1 MPLTQR
7 SKAPTFSGPEL
18 CFKEAHEV
26 VALLKA
32 GEVSPQDL
40 LQAAYDRIAS
50 VEPAVNAMPILCPD
64 RAGAAA
70 DALPSGAP
78 DGRGWL
84 AGMPVAIKDLTP
96 VAGVLC
102 TWGTRAMADNVAEK
116 SDPLVARI
124 EANGGIVIGKTNTPE
139 FGAGGNTFNAVF
151 GKTRNPYDT
160 TMNAAGSSGGA
171 AVSLATGEVW
181 LSHGSDH
188 GGSLRTPAA
197 YNGIVGLR
205 PSPGLCASDSEIGFI
220 TEGQQGPMARSVRDC
235 ALFLDAM
242 AGFDPTIPSSFPAP
256 CEGSYEQAVIAAPD
270 AVRIAFSPDL
280 GGLSPVEPVIDGA
293 IRDALRAVE
302 KNGGV
307 IEEVTPDLT
316 ALEPTYHTLRG
327 LLWASAFKR
336 APESLTRHFKPTLAE
351 NTAFGQALT
360 IDDITEAQLNRT
372 TLFKTMTA
380 LLGDFDVLACPVVGN
395 MPRPVD
401 VEWVDEVNGVRFDGY
416 MDWLRFAFLA
426 TTTGLPA
433 ISVPIGFDDT
443 GMPLAIQL
451 IGPHRG
457 ESRLLSVARAVERA
471 VGGPFPPIDPRV
483 THKGV

>member
-1 MPLTQR
+1 MSLSPRKVVQ
-7 SKAPTFSGPEL
+7 PYSGPEL
-18 CFKEAHEV
+18 CAMQAHEV
-26 VALLKA
+26 VGLLRSRK
-32 GEVSPQDL
+32 VSPKDL
-40 LQAAYDRIAS
+40 IEAACQRIAA
-50 VEPAVNAMPILCPD
+50 VEPAVNAIPILCRERAD
-64 RAGAAA
+64 RAAR
-70 DALPSGAP
+70 ALPAEPSEQPG
-78 DGRGWL
+78 GL
-84 AGMPVAIKDLTP
+84 AGLPVGIKDLTP

-102 TWGTRAMADNVAEK
+102 TWGTRAMADHVADE
-116 SDPLVARI
+116 SDPLVKLI
-124 EANGGIVIGKTNTPE
+124 EARGGIVLGKTNTPE

-151 GKTRNPYDT
+151 GKTRNPYNT
-160 TMNAAGSSGGA
+160 TLNAAGSSGGA
-171 AVSLATGEVW
+171 AVSLATGELW

-242 AGFDPTIPSSFPAP
+242 AGFDPGIPSSFPPP
-256 CEGSYEQAVIAAPD
+256 CDGSYEQAVIEATD

-280 GGLSPVEPVIDGA
+280 GGLSPVEPTIGAA
-293 IRDALRAVE
+293 IRKALQEVE
-302 KNGGV
+302 KNGGTV
-307 IEEVTPDLT
+307 EEVAPDL
-316 ALEPTYHTLRG
+316 AGLERTYHTLRG
-327 LLWASAFKR
+327 VLWASAFKR

-360 IDDITEAQLNRT
+360 MDDITEAQLNRT
-372 TLFKTMTA
+372 ALFKTMAA

-395 MPRPVD
+395 MPREVD
-401 VEWVDEVNGVRFDGY
+401 LEWVDEVNGVRFEGY

-433 ISVPIGFDDT
+433 ISVPIGFDEQ
-443 GMPLAIQL
+443 GIPLAIQL

-457 ESRLLSVARAVERA
+457 EARLLAVARAVERA
-471 VGGPFPPIDPRV
+471 VGGPFPPIDPNV
-483 THKGV
+483 THKEG